1 MARVVEEVME
11 GPVEGQEVGVEEG
24 TGDLA
29 VEGTGV
35 QAARVGDRATA
46 EEGEEGME
54 VAESRA
60 RSVGRERMWSSLV
73 RGSAEGPVES
83 HRGVIG
89 KMTVRGDRA
98 G

>member
-1 MARVVEEVME
+1 MARVGEEVME

-35 QAARVGDRATA
+35 QAARVGGRAAA

-54 VAESRA
+54 AAESRA
-60 RSVGRERMWSSLV
+60 RSGGSERTWSSRT
-73 RGSAEGPVES
+73 RG
-83 HRGVIG
+83 
-89 KMTVRGDRA
+89 
-98 G
+98 